1 LRLREV
7 VPKGMLSLREVEV
20 GEVLAVEAGSRH
32 TSQVAGR
39 TVLDFEEPGS
49 QKARMDP
56 PAHTDLVPWMQR
68 LERRGLEVLARMWRL
83 VVRMGQVLHFALG

>member
-1 LRLREV
+1 
-7 VPKGMLSLREVEV
+7 MLSLLEVEV
-20 GEVLAVEAGSRH
+20 GEVLAAEAGSHH
-32 TSQVAGR
+32 TSRVAGR

-56 PAHTDLVPWMQR
+56 PAHTDLVPWVQWS
-68 LERRGLEVLARMWRL
+68 EHRGLEVLARTWRW